1 MLLCLVS
8 FSCFC
13 HLSISFCLQLF
24 WRESDLDVY
33 QWCNIHACKN
43 LEFFSISDHK
53 GITKNPRASVFYQQ
67 YCKHGGLW
75 LVHTWLT
82 VCYWLVMFAF
92 YARHLI
98 FSIIEHFC
106 LDCSIVKTPI
116 FVMRKWGE
124 MIDQSS
130 FMRKPLLKWRKNI
143 CIIPDSILQNG
154 IIKTAIY
161 KIKTI

>member
-1 MLLCLVS
+1 M
-8 FSCFC
+8 
-13 HLSISFCLQLF
+13 
-24 WRESDLDVY
+24 
-33 QWCNIHACKN
+33 
-43 LEFFSISDHK
+43 
-53 GITKNPRASVFYQQ
+53 TKNPRASGFYQK

-116 FVMRKWGE
+116 FVMWKWGDMLKE
-124 MIDQSS
+124 ASFEWMTKVF
-130 FMRKPLLKWRKNI
+130 FMRKPLLKWEKNI
-143 CIIPDSILQNG
+143 CIKPDSILQSG

-161 KIKTI
+161 KMKNHLNRIHFEKWHNKGDFYENERTTFCNEL